1 MLARAAGGFLASQA
15 REFGR
20 LYNPRQVHYNA
31 ALF

>member
-1 MLARAAGGFLASQA
+1 MRAAGGFLASQA
-15 REFGR
+15 LEFSR